1 MLNSIWSAILLIG
14 IIIAAFTGNLE
25 AVSSGILTS
34 TQDAVDLLIVMS
46 GMVAMWN
53 GFLTIAEGSGLI
65 RQLTHCMRPLL
76 RILFPKLPPSHPAND
91 YICAN
96 FIANIFG
103 LGWACTPTGLAA
115 MKELQ
120 HLEQQRGRSGF
131 QASTEM
137 CTFLILNIS
146 SLQLI
151 PVNMIA
157 YRSKYGSAIPLAVI
171 GPSLIATSLTTLFAV
186 LLCKLCSIKKESS

>member
-1 MLNSIWSAILLIG
+1 MLNSIWSVILLIG

-34 TQDAVDLLIVMS
+34 TQDAIDLLIVMC
-46 GMVAMWN
+46 GMIAMWN

-65 RQLTHCMRPLL
+65 RQLTHYMRPLL
-76 RILFPKLPPSHPAND
+76 RILFPRLPPSHPAND

-120 HLEQQRGRSGF
+120 HLEQQRGHSGYR
-131 QASTEM
+131 ASTEM

-157 YRSKYGSAIPLAVI
+157 YRSKYGSAVPLSVI

-186 LLCKLCSIKKESS
+186 LLCKLCSIKKEPS